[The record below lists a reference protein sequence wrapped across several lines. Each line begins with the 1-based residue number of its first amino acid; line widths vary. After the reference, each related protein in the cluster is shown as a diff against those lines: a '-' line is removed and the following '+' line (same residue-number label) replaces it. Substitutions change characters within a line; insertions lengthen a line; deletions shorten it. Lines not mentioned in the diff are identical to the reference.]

1 MKKKTLKIISI
12 IIAAILLIACM
23 TMVSQA
29 AGATPDEE
37 NTFLDG
43 VALVADGL
51 VGILLLPLKIFII
64 IIGTVIRAIA
74 GGIAL
79 IGGTNGLGNTLDTIM
94 LSPED
99 IIFNKVNL
107 TSVDVFDFSVS
118 GAMLTIRQ
126 NIAMW
131 YYALRNLSIVI
142 LLIILVY
149 VGLRMALSTVA
160 EEEAKYKKML
170 KDWLVSFILVFLL
183 HYIIIFTIWVNNGLV
198 DIFAKS
204 LSSTSQFGNAINDV
218 LLKAVDIRLSVGM
231 GSAIVY
237 VMLCILTLIFLAM
250 YIKRMLTVSFLILI
264 APIITITYSIDK
276 MGDGKSQALNTWLKE
291 FVYNILIQPFHCLIY
306 LIFGTTA
313 VSLMNGSLSSSILA
327 IIMIM
332 FILQAEKIIKQIFGF
347 KASSLGEGLAS
358 AAALG
363 AGIKLASNSL
373 AKGGAKSSGAVGSGS
388 GSSSSGSSGG
398 GNGGTPSKPANINNT
413 AAGYASSSDGS
424 SGSSSTPSPYTP
436 PTSSGS
442 KAAQVGSLLASKGK
456 KVGKATLSK
465 LKPSSQFRMAA
476 RMTGAAFGA
485 VTGDLNTAL
494 AMGTAGGAV
503 GTRVTNAA
511 SNASIQK
518 RVKQNERYFANAY
531 SDYAQDTGMDE
542 DELREKTQAILD
554 MDMKDIADQDK
565 AYASFVYA
573 MRDTYS
579 DAGENDPRR
588 KVLDTIHEI
597 HSGNIQ
603 PKQPKK

>member
-1 MKKKTLKIISI
+1 MKKKSVIKIISI
-12 IIAAILLIACM
+12 IIVAILLILCM
-23 TMVSQA
+23 AMCSQA

-64 IIGTVIRAIA
+64 IIGTVIRAIS

-79 IGGTNGLGNTLDTIM
+79 IGGTSGLGNTLDTIM

-99 IIFNKVNL
+99 IIFNKINL

-118 GAMLTIRQ
+118 GAMLTIRK

-131 YYALRNLSIVI
+131 YYALRNLAIVI

-183 HYIIIFTIWVNNGLV
+183 HYIIIFTVWVNNGLV
-198 DIFAKS
+198 DIFANS
-204 LSSTSQFGNAINDV
+204 LSATSSFGNAINDV
-218 LLKAVDIRLSVGM
+218 LVKAVDIRLSVGM
-231 GSAIVY
+231 GSALVY
-237 VMLCILTLIFLAM
+237 VLLCVLTLIFLVM

-276 MGDGKSQALNTWLKE
+276 MGDGKSQAVNTWLKE
-291 FVYNILIQPFHCLIY
+291 FVYNVLIQPFHCVIY

-363 AGIKLASNSL
+363 AGIQLASNSI
-373 AKGGAKSSGAVGSGS
+373 AKGGAKSSGSVGGGNSGGSASGMPADINKSAAGYSAAASGS
-388 GSSSSGSSGG
+388 G
-398 GNGGTPSKPANINNT
+398 
-413 AAGYASSSDGS
+413 ASSSAP
-424 SGSSSTPSPYTP
+424 TPYTA
-436 PTSSGS
+436 PTPSGS
-442 KAAQVGSLLASKGK
+442 KAAQVGGLLANKGK
-456 KVGKATLSK
+456 QAGKAALNK
-465 LKPSSQFRMAA
+465 LKPSNAIPAQFRMAA

-485 VTGDLNTAL
+485 ATGNFNTAIS
-494 AMGTAGGAV
+494 MGTAGGAL
-503 GTRVTNAA
+503 GTRATNAA
-511 SNASIQK
+511 NNAAIQS
-518 RVKQNERYFANAY
+518 RVKKNEQYFANAY
-531 SDYAQDTGMDE
+531 ADYANDTGMDE
-542 DELREKTQAILD
+542 DELREKTQEILD
-554 MDMKDIADQDK
+554 MDAKDVAEQDR

-579 DAGENDPRR
+579 DAGNNDPRK

-603 PKQPKK
+603 PRQPKK